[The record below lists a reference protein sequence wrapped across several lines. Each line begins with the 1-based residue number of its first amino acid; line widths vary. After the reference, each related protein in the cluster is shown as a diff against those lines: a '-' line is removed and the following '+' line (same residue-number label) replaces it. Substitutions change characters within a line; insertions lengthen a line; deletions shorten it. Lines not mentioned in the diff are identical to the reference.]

1 MTLSVFSRQQKIY
14 LLPFVVTT
22 ILFLLLPY
30 PTESFIGAIFKILPD
45 ICLIA
50 YIIMTRSRFPSKT
63 KTANIETVLPE
74 DVYSVFILFGLF
86 LSIFADLFLV
96 VPALAIPGGS
106 IFIIVHIC
114 YFLGIELS
122 GRHQGGCDKK
132 TSSFFLLLFI
142 NTFLCTAS
150 LTDSYMAKFPILV
163 YYIFLFTVAWKATVA
178 VQENPKDQAVLFG
191 CIGACLFIFSDV
203 IVFTALF
210 EIPIP
215 FQEFVFMLTYYG
227 AQFGWAVSTSDFK

>member
-22 ILFLLLPY
+22 VLFVLLPY
-30 PTESFIGAIFKILPD
+30 PTESFVGAIFKILPD

-63 KTANIETVLPE
+63 KTANLETILPE
-74 DVYSVFILFGLF
+74 DVYSVFVLFGLV
-86 LSIFADLFLV
+86 LSIFGDLFV
-96 VPALAIPGGS
+96 IVPALAIPGGF
-106 IFIIVHIC
+106 IFIIVQLC

-132 TSSFFLLLFI
+132 TSSFFLLLFV

-150 LTDSYMAKFPILV
+150 LMDSYCGKFLIMV
-163 YYIFLFTVAWKATVA
+163 YYMFLFMAAWKATVA

-191 CIGACLFIFSDV
+191 CIGACLLIFSDF
-203 IVFTALF
+203 IVFTSLLGV
-210 EIPIP
+210 PYP
-215 FQEFVFMLTYYG
+215 FPEFIFMLTYYG